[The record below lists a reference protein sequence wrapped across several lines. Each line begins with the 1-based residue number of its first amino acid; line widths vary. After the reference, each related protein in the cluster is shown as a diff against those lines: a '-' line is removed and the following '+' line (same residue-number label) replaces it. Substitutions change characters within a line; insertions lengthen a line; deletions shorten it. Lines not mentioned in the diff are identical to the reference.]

1 MFQRRIPEPLRHA
14 PVPGVRGFAILAGA
28 ESSARAILTSVFPVV
43 MYRAF
48 GDAET
53 VSEVYFLIGIAS
65 LLSALIAPWVSRF
78 IPRRKL
84 YTCAGVGM
92 IVGALCSSFSDP
104 WMVATGLATVTIS
117 TVVIT
122 VCFNAYVMD
131 YIARASLGDSETLRL
146 FYSGAAWTIGPYL
159 GIWLMNVWAPAPF
172 ILSALAA
179 VALLVIFW
187 IMRLGDGKVITKA
200 RGPAPNPL
208 AYLPRFF
215 AQPRLI
221 AGWSFAVVRSCGWW
235 VYVVY
240 LPIYAVEN
248 GYGESAGGLALSIS
262 NGFLFLTPLMLRW
275 MKKYTI
281 RRAILLGFAG
291 SSCAFVL
298 AMPLSQMPS
307 VTIAVLLAGTLFLI
321 MLDMSAGLPF
331 LMGVKPSERTEMSA
345 VYSTFRDVSG
355 VVSPGVARIVL
366 AFAPLPAIFAVI
378 GVGLGAMMIVGA
390 KLHPRLGIRRPLA
403 DAPSVAR

>member
-14 PVPGVRGFAILAGA
+14 PAPGVRGFAILAGA
-28 ESSARAILTSVFPVV
+28 ESSARAILTSVFPIV

-65 LLSALIAPWVSRF
+65 LLAALIAPWVSRF

-92 IVGALCSSFSDP
+92 IVGAVCSSFGGA
-104 WMVATGLATVTIS
+104 WLVAMGLTTVTIS

-131 YIARASLGDSETLRL
+131 YIERSSLGESETLRL

-159 GIWLMNVWAPAPF
+159 GIWLMNVWTPAPF
-172 ILSALAA
+172 ILSAVAA
-179 VALLVIFW
+179 SVLLVIFW
-187 IMRLGDGKVITKA
+187 VMRLGDGKVIAKA

-221 AGWSFAVVRSCGWW
+221 AGWSFAVLRSCGWW

-248 GYGESAGGLALSIS
+248 GYGEETGGLALSIS

-275 MKKYTI
+275 MKRHSI
-281 RRAILLGFAG
+281 RRAIVLGFAG
-291 SSCAFVL
+291 SGCAFFL
-298 AMPLSQMPS
+298 AMPLSHIPS
-307 VTIAVLLAGTLFLI
+307 VTLAILLFATLFLI
-321 MLDMSAGLPF
+321 LLDMCAGLPF

-345 VYSTFRDVSG
+345 VYSTYRDVSG

-366 AFAPLPAIFAVI
+366 ALAPLPAIFAVV
-378 GVGLGAMMIVGA
+378 GLGLGAMMIVGA
-390 KLHPRLGIRRPLA
+390 RLHPRLGIKRVLA
-403 DAPSVAR
+403 EAPPAA